1 MTIAIWSEPSGDWLA
16 SAYAFLGHSVLRL
29 PAYATHEA
37 LMRGKVEAALLPTL
51 TVLREPDL
59 YTISLQVGLVAGA
72 YPFMQ
77 FLVRDGLDKIKR
89 VAFDPRYVQEVLMA
103 RILLAEHYQTNAKFL
118 PFVDETLTEVIEKS
132 DTVLWPNNG
141 DAPTATFNLDLGQE
155 WMDLTA
161 YPTIWAVMA
170 MRKDTMDDEKSEAL
184 AAILDRSMPL
194 VKPQNEAQEDFWQ
207 THFSARIDDFAL
219 AGLTATIETFFHHGV
234 LEELPNVPFYQTLQE
249 QTETD
254 TEDEEEE

>member
-16 SAYAFLGHSVLRL
+16 SAYDFLGHRVLRV
-29 PAYATHEA
+29 PSYATHEA
-37 LMRGKVEAALLPTL
+37 LIRGTVEVALLPTL
-51 TVLREPDL
+51 TVLRDPDL
-59 YTISLQVGLVAGA
+59 YTVSLQVGLVAGA

-89 VAFDPRYVQEVLMA
+89 VAFDPHYAQEVLMA
-103 RILLAEHYQTNAKFL
+103 RILLAEHYQTKAKFL
-118 PFVDETLTEVIEKS
+118 PLADDNLTDVIEKS

-141 DAPTATFNLDLGQE
+141 DAPNANFSLDLGQE

-161 YPTIWAVMA
+161 YPTVWGMMA

-184 AAILDRSMPL
+184 AAILDRPMPL
-194 VKPQNEAQEDFWQ
+194 IKPQNEVQEDFWQ

-234 LEELPNVPFYQTLQE
+234 LEELPNVPFYQTLLE
-249 QTETD
+249 QAEST